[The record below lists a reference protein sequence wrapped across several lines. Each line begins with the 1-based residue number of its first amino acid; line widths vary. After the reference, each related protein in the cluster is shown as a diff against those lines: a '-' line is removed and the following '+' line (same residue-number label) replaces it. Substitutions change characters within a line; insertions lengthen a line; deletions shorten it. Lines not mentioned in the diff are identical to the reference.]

1 MDSLAKGC
9 QRAALFIR
17 KLRGG
22 SQPILVEG
30 TNGLL
35 YVVKLIDNLQG
46 PNIAFN
52 EVAGAELFRACG
64 LAVAQWEQLL
74 VTDKFLDS
82 NHGCWFETEEGSRR
96 PRSGICFAS
105 RFLDVQGERL
115 FEILPGSAHCRIR
128 NRSSF
133 WLAWFLD
140 ICCDHADNRQAIF
153 REDRTRELQ
162 AIFIDSGHLLGGA
175 NGDQKPNCW
184 ASRYLDPRIYSN
196 LKSRDALLYVQ
207 RIRNLDIDG
216 VWALVANMPPDWNSA
231 TAVQALSRSLDRL
244 ANREM
249 VRAIWE
255 MLLDSHTRRGWTKG
269 DETRTQQGNGRCE
282 VLHASLPANSAR
294 RRGSSAGRRCPDT
307 HA

>member
-52 EVAGAELFRACG
+52 EVTGAELFRACG
-64 LAVAQWEQLL
+64 LAVAKWEPLL

-82 NHGCWFETEEGSRR
+82 NRGCWLETEEGSRR
-96 PRSGICFAS
+96 PRSGVCFAS
-105 RFLDVQGERL
+105 HFLGVQDKQL
-115 FEILPGSAHCRIR
+115 LEILPGSAHSRIR
-128 NRSSF
+128 NRSGF

-140 ICCDHADNRQAIF
+140 TCCEHADNRQAIF
-153 REDRTRELQ
+153 REDQNRELQ

-175 NGDQKPNCW
+175 EGNKRPDCW
-184 ASRYLDPRIYSN
+184 SSRYLDSRVYNDLNSSESAFYLRTIQN
-196 LKSRDALLYVQ
+196 LHVDRVRTL
-207 RIRNLDIDG
+207 IM
-216 VWALVANMPPDWNSA
+216 NMPPDWISA